1 MHLGMMTSQGHVI
14 YTEFRV
20 PFISPE
26 PFKWFSL
33 KFTQLI
39 VLFNAEPI
47 YWLRRLNV
55 RVTLQGHEVYQSIY
69 VRSLSPKY

>member
-1 MHLGMMTSQGHVI
+1 MHLGMMTCQGHVI
-14 YTEFRV
+14 YTEFQV

-26 PFKWFSL
+26 PFQWFSL
-33 KFTQLI
+33 KFTQI
-39 VLFNAEPI
+39 IFPFNKEPI
-47 YWLRRLNV
+47 YRLRRLNV